1 MMFERGN
8 MIAEISTNTAVV
20 TVVMVLAGV
29 FTGWLGYRIRYR
41 GDVHLI
47 AGYRAGEPADA
58 EELSRV
64 VGRSVLVVAV
74 ITVLAG
80 LTYPM
85 LIISPGAEVSYW
97 TGYTIIILMISGYAV
112 LTSRKYADEL

>member
-1 MMFERGN
+1 MFERGS
-8 MIAEISTNTAVV
+8 MTAEMSTNAAVV

-64 VGRSVLVVAV
+64 VGRSVLVVAAV
-74 ITVLAG
+74 TVFAG
-80 LTYPM
+80 LAYPM
-85 LIISPGAEVSYW
+85 LMIGPGAEVSYW
-97 TGYTIIILMISGYAV
+97 AGYTAIILVVSGYAV
-112 LTSRKYADEL
+112 LTSRQYADEL